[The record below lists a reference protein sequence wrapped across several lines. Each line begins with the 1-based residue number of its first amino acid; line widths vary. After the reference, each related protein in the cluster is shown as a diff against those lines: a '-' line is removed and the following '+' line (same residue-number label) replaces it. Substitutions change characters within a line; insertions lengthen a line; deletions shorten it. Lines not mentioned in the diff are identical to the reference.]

1 LWRRSESATR
11 DLRRPTGRSSK
22 EEAVLRRLVL
32 LFWAMMATLLMVGGV
47 AQAEVLL
54 GTDGPDW
61 LVGTVD
67 DDRISG
73 LGSDDYVQDAP
84 TDDGPSG
91 NDSLSGGEGDDSIH
105 GERGNDSV
113 SGGPGDEDV
122 SGGLGSDVVSGDD
135 GDDHVDEGPPFDAS
149 HDKVYGGTGN
159 DVVDTYNNPAVADLS
174 SCGPGNDIAYADEKD
189 IVAND
194 CEKIVRGP
202 EPTSDDLIAFPRPP
216 GPGYPV

>member
-1 LWRRSESATR
+1 
-11 DLRRPTGRSSK
+11 
-22 EEAVLRRLVL
+22 VLRRLVL

-105 GERGNDSV
+105 GSAATTP
-113 SGGPGDEDV
+113 SPEDRATKT
-122 SGGLGSDVVSGDD
+122 L
-135 GDDHVDEGPPFDAS
+135 
-149 HDKVYGGTGN
+149 
-159 DVVDTYNNPAVADLS
+159 AVAWAATS
-174 SCGPGNDIAYADEKD
+174 SRATMA
-189 IVAND
+189 
-194 CEKIVRGP
+194 
-202 EPTSDDLIAFPRPP
+202 TTT
-216 GPGYPV
+216 